1 MYGAASGQLP
11 IAQPY
16 DSTGNLIESNEFYH
30 SDMDV
35 NTVPA
40 AGLEGIARAY
50 ARIVDE
56 VNRLPLSELRSA
68 GAPSTGSR

>member
-1 MYGAASGQLP
+1 V
-11 IAQPY
+11 
-16 DSTGNLIESNEFYH
+16 IESNEFYH

-56 VNRLPLSELRSA
+56 VNRLPLAELRAAS
-68 GAPSTGSR
+68 STTASR